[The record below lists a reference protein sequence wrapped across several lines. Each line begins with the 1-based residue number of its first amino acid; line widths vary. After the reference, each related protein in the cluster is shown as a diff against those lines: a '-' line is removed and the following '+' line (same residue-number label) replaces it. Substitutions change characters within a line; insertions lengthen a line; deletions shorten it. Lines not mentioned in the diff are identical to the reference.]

1 MYMCPIMYMECLYM
15 CMWRSEDNPVCC
27 SSSVIYLSLFET
39 GSISDLGLTK

>member
-1 MYMCPIMYMECLYM
+1 MYMCPVMYMECLY
-15 CMWRSEDNPVCC
+15 VCC